1 MIKYQ
6 RGKTKVEREKRT
18 KSIRRMAMVI
28 LCMSINVF
36 GLTGCNKVENKV
48 LEKEFKQAVGE
59 MQEDSMNVN
68 YAPQSIA
75 TNVQSMINEYAGLE
89 VPIYQ
94 IYYTHSVAIVQ
105 TELNGEPKM
114 FKVTIPV
121 NTDKKEWTV
130 VEYELHL

>member
-6 RGKTKVEREKRT
+6 SGKTKVAREQRIKGT
-18 KSIRRMAMVI
+18 RRMAAI
-28 LCMSINVF
+28 IACMSIAVL
-36 GLTGCNKVENKV
+36 GLTGCNKVEDKV
-48 LEKEFKQAVGE
+48 LEKEFNQAVEE

-68 YAPQSIA
+68 YTPQSIA
-75 TNVQSMINEYAGLE
+75 ETVQSTIKEYVGSE

-94 IYYTHSVAIVQ
+94 IYYAHSTAIVQ

-130 VEYELHL
+130 VEYELCL

>member
-6 RGKTKVEREKRT
+6 SGKTKVAREQRIKGT
-18 KSIRRMAMVI
+18 RRMAAI
-28 LCMSINVF
+28 IACTSIAVL
-36 GLTGCNKVENKV
+36 GLTGCNKVEDKV
-48 LEKEFKQAVGE
+48 LEKEFNQAVEE

-68 YAPQSIA
+68 YTPQSIA
-75 TNVQSMINEYAGLE
+75 TNVQSIINEYAGLE
-89 VPIYQ
+89 APIYQ
-94 IYYTHSVAIVQ
+94 IYYAHSIAIVQ

-130 VEYELHL
+130 VEYELCL